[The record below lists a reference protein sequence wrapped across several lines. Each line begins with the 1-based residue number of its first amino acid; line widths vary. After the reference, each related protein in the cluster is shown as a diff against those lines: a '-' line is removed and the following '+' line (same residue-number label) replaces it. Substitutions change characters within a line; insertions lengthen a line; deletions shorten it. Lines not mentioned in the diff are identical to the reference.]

1 MAKHMDVIDQKV
13 NTVADSPPQPLDS
26 THSQKIADLETQV
39 DTLDLELALTL
50 PTEKPATKKNEE
62 DTDMREKKEGSQP
75 RRDKDDKAKKHVKE
89 PRSLRKILMLMDSNR
104 RFLDQS
110 LLWENLTL
118 LQVGNISDLH
128 VMLG

>member
-1 MAKHMDVIDQKV
+1 MLQLQKVLGKEDRPHKDLINTMAKHMDVIDQKV

-39 DTLDLELALTL
+39 DTLDLEVAKIQDRIVAPTL

-75 RRDKDDKAKKHVKE
+75 RRDKDDKAKKHVTAV
-89 PRSLRKILMLMDSNR
+89 LRYTRCPLCH
-104 RFLDQS
+104 F
-110 LLWENLTL
+110 
-118 LQVGNISDLH
+118 
-128 VMLG
+128 